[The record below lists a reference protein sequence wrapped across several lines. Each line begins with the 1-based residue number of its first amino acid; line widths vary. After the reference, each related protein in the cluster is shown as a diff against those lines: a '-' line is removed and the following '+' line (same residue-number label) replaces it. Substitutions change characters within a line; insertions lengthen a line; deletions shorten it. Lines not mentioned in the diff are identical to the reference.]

1 MQGLEFK
8 PQYPSMPCPTKKKK
22 KKENEA
28 SKKIRQ

>member
-22 KKENEA
+22 KENEA